1 LHFRNLK
8 HRNLSRLILRQ
19 SVPML
24 CGFHRSLALPH
35 AIGVHAPTSDFSI
48 TLG

>member
-1 LHFRNLK
+1 
-8 HRNLSRLILRQ
+8 
-19 SVPML
+19 ML
-24 CGFHRSLALPH
+24 CGFQRSLALPH